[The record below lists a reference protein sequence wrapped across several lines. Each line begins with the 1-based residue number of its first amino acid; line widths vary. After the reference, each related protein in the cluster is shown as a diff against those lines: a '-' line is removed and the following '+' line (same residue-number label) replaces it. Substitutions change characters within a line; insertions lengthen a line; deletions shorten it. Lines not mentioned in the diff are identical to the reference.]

1 MRNWKKH
8 SAFDQ
13 HRERSRRRQDSG
25 DSIGRHYHPPVN
37 AFLSNHDMTTEA
49 DLNIAEIPYES
60 GTIRFRY
67 TRVMSPDRTRW
78 IRHGSFVAYHENGT
92 VASEGHYVDGKE
104 DGLWRDFHPDGRR
117 ASEGHYRDGSE
128 VGVWRFWSAD
138 GTEGPSE
145 SHGG

>member
-1 MRNWKKH
+1 M
-8 SAFDQ
+8 
-13 HRERSRRRQDSG
+13 
-25 DSIGRHYHPPVN
+25 GRHYHPPVN

-78 IRHGSFVAYHENGT
+78 IRHGLFVAYHENGT

-104 DGLWRDFHPDGRR
+104 DGLWRDFHPDGRP
-117 ASEGHYRDGSE
+117 ASEGHYRDGRE
-128 VGVWRFWSAD
+128 VGVWRFWNAD
-138 GTEGPSE
+138 GTEE
-145 SHGG
+145 SSATFESSIDIGKNKADRAE